1 MSRRARIW
9 LQAREAKRLPHDLS
23 DVPDDDDEVVFT
35 GVWSCP
41 GCSKA
46 RSEPFHC
53 TPCNADAEGPGYD
66 D

>member
-1 MSRRARIW
+1 MSRRARLW
-9 LQAREAKRLPHDLS
+9 QSAREAKYVPHDLS
-23 DVPDDDDEVVFT
+23 DVPDDDDAVDFT

-53 TPCNADAEGPGYD
+53 TPCNANAEGPGYD